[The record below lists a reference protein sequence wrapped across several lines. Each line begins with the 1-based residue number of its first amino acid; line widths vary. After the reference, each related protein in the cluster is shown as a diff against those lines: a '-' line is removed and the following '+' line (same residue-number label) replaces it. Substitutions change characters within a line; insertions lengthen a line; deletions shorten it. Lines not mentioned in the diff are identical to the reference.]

1 MKIREIA
8 ASPVRLKKLKFEQL
22 KTAGSTIVN
31 QETTN
36 GIESISPTKIG
47 LSKRLLVDKKE
58 IPSPVHLKPNV
69 DIDIEDL

>member
-1 MKIREIA
+1 MRIREIA

-31 QETTN
+31 QETATA
-36 GIESISPTKIG
+36 GVESISPTKIG

-58 IPSPVHLKPNV
+58 IPSPVR
-69 DIDIEDL
+69 

>member
-1 MKIREIA
+1 MRIREIA

-31 QETTN
+31 QETS

-47 LSKRLLVDKKE
+47 LSKKLLVDKKE
-58 IPSPVHLKPNV
+58 IPSPVH
-69 DIDIEDL
+69 

>member
-1 MKIREIA
+1 MRIRELA

-31 QETTN
+31 NQETARL
-36 GIESISPTKIG
+36 ESISPTKIG

-58 IPSPVHLKPNV
+58 IPSPVH
-69 DIDIEDL
+69 